1 MESLQSLTFGDLIR
15 NYRYEANLSLAQLG
29 ELAGLSKGTISKLE
43 NGEVKRPDFK
53 TVHALAKVLQI
64 PFDDIIEKYTMMEN
78 RSDILLSILHTSVE
92 SAPSLSVKVAIRFL
106 HSVNKDSEEL
116 VEELY
121 RTTEGIQNASIK
133 LLLFTLIG
141 NYARDHGMMHYV
153 AKGLMQQYL
162 IERDDF
168 SKLRSTYQS
177 GKSVLYFA
185 GFLPK
190 EEQALL
196 YYKLGVHAFY
206 LRLFQ
211 ESMELCAKAV
221 ELKPANDRL
230 LANSIGII
238 CDANCELGNYDL
250 ANFYLQQ
257 YSKFSYQHVKEN
269 VQLLTATIYTAKGN
283 TDDAISI
290 LQMLLYECQD
300 QSLLHI
306 VNELLDLY
314 LKTENISEAE
324 ELLQHEE
331 KITTIPYNTPYR
343 QSELA
348 RFFKLKGDYFFL
360 KNDSE
365 SSVTYYI
372 KSAIDYVKVNDII
385 NEHECVG
392 KVKQELL
399 EAANDR
405 KKLTDEYV
413 VRLSQLL
420 DTYIVEVQRLIV
432 SVKA

>member
-78 RSDILLSILHTSVE
+78 RSDVLISILHTSVE

-121 RTTEGIQNASIK
+121 RTTKGIQNASIK
-133 LLLFTLIG
+133 LSLFTLIG

-168 SKLRSTYQS
+168 SKLRGTYQS
-177 GKSVLYFA
+177 GRSVLYFA

-306 VNELLDLY
+306 VNELLYLY

-324 ELLQHEE
+324 ELLRHEE

-348 RFFKLKGDYFFL
+348 RFYQLKANYFSVIDEAEKTIDNFL
-360 KNDSE
+360 
-365 SSVTYYI
+365 I
-372 KSAIDYVKVNDII
+372 SAEKYLNVNDIDK
-385 NEHECVG
+385 EHECIRSALNMIIRNN
-392 KVKQELL
+392 KTIHITTL
-399 EAANDR
+399 
-405 KKLTDEYV
+405 KKIQSY
-413 VRLSQLL
+413 
-420 DTYIVEVQRLIV
+420 Y
-432 SVKA
+432 A